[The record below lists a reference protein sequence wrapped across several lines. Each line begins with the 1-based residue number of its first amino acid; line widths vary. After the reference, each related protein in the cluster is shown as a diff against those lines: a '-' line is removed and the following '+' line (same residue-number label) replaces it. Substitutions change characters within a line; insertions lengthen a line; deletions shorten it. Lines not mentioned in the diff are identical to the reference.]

1 MRSPNAPCLPL
12 VLASASPR
20 RVQLM
25 REAGYTFDTVVPDV
39 EEAHDPALTCEAL
52 TTENAQLK
60 AIAAAR
66 LRPEA
71 LVIGADTLVY
81 IDQHPLGKP
90 LDQAEAEAMLR
101 RLSGRTHQVCTGVAL
116 AREGGAVVQTFAVI
130 TDVTFRTLT
139 AADIAAYHALVNVFD
154 KAGGYAVQE
163 HGERIVERVV
173 GSMSNVVGLPMEQ
186 LASVLS
192 ALAEA
197 GI

>member
-1 MRSPNAPCLPL
+1 
-12 VLASASPR
+12 
-20 RVQLM
+20 M
-25 REAGYTFDTVVPDV
+25 REAGYAFDTVVPDV
-39 EEAHDPALTCEAL
+39 EEAHDATLSCEAL
-52 TTENAQLK
+52 TTENALLK
-60 AIAAAR
+60 AKAAAL

-90 LDQAEAEAMLR
+90 RDPAEAVAMLR

-116 AREGGAVVQTFAVI
+116 ASSGGAVVQTFAVI
-130 TDVTFRTLT
+130 TEVTFRTLT
-139 AADIAAYHALVNVFD
+139 DADIDAYHAVVHVFD

-186 LASVLS
+186 LGTVLA
-192 ALAEA
+192 ALAEPRK
-197 GI
+197 